1 MPTDREAA
9 GAGSFGVSQHA
20 QEAGFLSA
28 RSAGHRHREE
38 TCKRHLF
45 FFFFSVRFIPSFSFF
60 IFTFSS
66 HHVSNMPHFG
76 YGFIYK
82 SIIRMNHCDSHSE
95 LGPCYHV
102 FFLCN
107 T

>member
-28 RSAGHRHREE
+28 SSAGHRHREE

-45 FFFFSVRFIPSFSFF
+45 FFFSLSDSFHHLAFSFSLFHP
-60 IFTFSS
+60 IMLATCHTLDMASFT
-66 HHVSNMPHFG
+66 
-76 YGFIYK
+76 
-82 SIIRMNHCDSHSE
+82 RA
-95 LGPCYHV
+95 
-102 FFLCN
+102 
-107 T
+107 